1 MAPFAG
7 LLKSLTLTALL
18 SLGAAAPTKPLQKR
32 DTLPDYAI
40 TYAPITY
47 LYSGEAYYPSD
58 ISVHLAH
65 VQPEA
70 EFVAIGANNSVNVN
84 NLNAL
89 NSSVYLTAS
98 EKPSNNPYW
107 ITSGYGKPDASGL
120 SGAPGTII
128 AVEKNETWTDVF
140 YFHFYS
146 YNYGGKVLGI
156 NFDDHVGDWEHVMIR
171 FINSEPYAIYHSQ
184 HSAGSA
190 YYWDV
195 MTFSGSRP
203 QTYVGNGGH
212 ANYATAGK
220 QEYTVAAGIVTDTTD
235 AGVAWDMTLNYRGY
249 YYDNSTNTFTS
260 AGGAGVGGTE
270 QGGETADWLNW
281 LGRWGDEQYPLT
293 YLGQY
298 CIFDECHYVT
308 GPTGPVA
315 KNLGRNAMCQAED
328 GCEIFDD
335 INELTEQG

>member
-1 MAPFAG
+1 MAPLAG
-7 LLKSLTLTALL
+7 LLKGLALTTLISQIA
-18 SLGAAAPTKPLQKR
+18 SAPTQLRKR
-32 DTLPDYAI
+32 AALPDYAI

-47 LYSGEAYYPSD
+47 LYSGELYYPSD

-65 VQPEA
+65 VQPEVNY
-70 EFVAIGANNSVNVN
+70 VAIGANNSVNLN
-84 NLNAL
+84 NLNSL

-107 ITSGYGKPDASGL
+107 ITSGYGKPDANGL

-171 FINSEPYAIYHSQ
+171 FINATPYAIYHSQ

-190 YYWDV
+190 YYWST

-203 QTYVGNGGH
+203 QTYIGNGGH
-212 ANYATAGK
+212 ANYATAGT
-220 QEYTVAAGIVTDTTD
+220 QEYTIAAGIVTDTTD

-249 YYDNSTNTFTS
+249 YYDNSTNTFMS
-260 AGGAGVGGTE
+260 AGGAGAGGME
-270 QGGETADWLNW
+270 QEGEGEEWLNW
-281 LGRWGDEQYPLT
+281 LGAWGDEQYPAT

-298 CIFDECHYVT
+298 CVFSECHYVS

-315 KNLGRNAMCQAED
+315 KNLGRQAMCQAEE
-328 GCEIFDD
+328 GCVIFDD